1 MSKRTGLILS
11 GWFAVAVI
19 SVVFCGCSRKM
30 EEYAFSETQAV
41 SEAGEEVQYIQ
52 LNASNIDT
60 NINFENNHV
69 YNQGIVYTEPFSYVC
84 MDGGI
89 YRINELTGEKKKVFS
104 GNAVPKLVYKDY
116 IYIFNYSGE
125 GGEKNQAGVL
135 RINIEDDS
143 LEQVLE
149 FSEKDAYL
157 YRNMYVFQDVLYLT
171 GIENKAYQMDAD
183 GLIEKDITDTSEIY
197 QLEQLLTDNGDEYKC
212 IIDFINNYINYP
224 NLFFMKA
231 KDGKGA
237 VQEIYSINKKSGQ
250 AGVILEVAQY
260 PMLTYKGL
268 VFYDSENKNNI
279 YLLDWNNERHLIYD
293 SAENNGRFI
302 NIGNF
307 DEDYVYGFYKD
318 KSNNSQVCVRLS
330 WEGGFE
336 KLFSVS
342 GVKSPSEVGLKISP
356 GWLYY
361 YDGQAGG
368 DVWLM
373 K

>member
-1 MSKRTGLILS
+1 
-11 GWFAVAVI
+11 
-19 SVVFCGCSRKM
+19 
-30 EEYAFSETQAV
+30 
-41 SEAGEEVQYIQ
+41 
-52 LNASNIDT
+52 
-60 NINFENNHV
+60 
-69 YNQGIVYTEPFSYVC
+69 
-84 MDGGI
+84 
-89 YRINELTGEKKKVFS
+89 
-104 GNAVPKLVYKDY
+104 
-116 IYIFNYSGE
+116 
-125 GGEKNQAGVL
+125 
-135 RINIEDDS
+135 
-143 LEQVLE
+143 
-149 FSEKDAYL
+149 
-157 YRNMYVFQDVLYLT
+157 
-171 GIENKAYQMDAD
+171 
-183 GLIEKDITDTSEIY
+183 
-197 QLEQLLTDNGDEYKC
+197 
-212 IIDFINNYINYP
+212 
-224 NLFFMKA
+224 MKA